1 MTYLL
6 LIFAFSFDG
15 NVSISKQYQ
24 GDEITCKKELVKYK
38 PIEDTQDDQ
47 VESYEVYCI
56 PENKL
61 VEALGVV

>member
-1 MTYLL
+1 MQWLL

-24 GDEITCKKELVKYK
+24 GDEIICKKQLVKYK
-38 PIEDTQDDQ
+38 QIEDTQDEQ
-47 VESYEVYCI
+47 VESYEVHCI

-61 VEALGVV
+61 VEALEVI